1 MCNGE
6 IIIATFPFSGH
17 TFPAT
22 ELATQ
27 LASRNYQI
35 TLLLPSLP
43 SSPLHPLIRTVRCSA
58 APPGPPPAH
67 TGSPP
72 FLPFDSGPHEG
83 PPNGSS
89 TNDILAQLIDN
100 HDSLSLPLLC
110 VIVDVMAS
118 QLIQVCTERG
128 VPAASLFTSSACVT
142 ALEHAAIHSKE
153 TDIGPDGLFIVPGL
167 PEEMALSRFNL
178 SCVGP
183 PMQMSRLV
191 GPGPMFG
198 TLSPTSM
205 PPPRP
210 PGHGFIGG
218 PHARPPPLLPGHGL
232 GIGSHALPPPPR
244 QGPFRGPPP
253 PPPAMGL
260 GQTDNAIALI
270 INTFTDLESPFL
282 DYIAKETKKPVLAVG
297 PLLPS
302 QFWSSITGSASLIH
316 DESVRP
322 KHDSTHSECDVLNW
336 LDSKP
341 PCSVVYVSFGS
352 TNTPSDAELVELAA
366 GLEQSNKAFIWSNQR
381 SAMKHDPAGLP
392 IHQDEPRL
400 FDPDEFAKRVGD
412 RGLVIRGWAPQLLI
426 LSHKSTAG
434 FLTHCGWNSTV
445 EALGCGMPMLTW
457 PIHGDQIYN
466 ARLVTKWLKVGHV
479 LKSEGQEAI
488 KREQV
493 VQGIQKLMAD
503 DEIRQRVKAVSRD
516 VLGKGFPSSSADAVD
531 AFLDLVDTKRR
542 NS

>member
-1 MCNGE
+1 MSNGE

-22 ELATQ
+22 VLATQ

-43 SSPLHPLIRTVRCSA
+43 SSPLHPLIRTLQCSA
-58 APPGPPPAH
+58 APSGPPPTH
-67 TGSPP
+67 TGQ
-72 FLPFDSGPHEG
+72 LPFVPADFGSHQGP
-83 PPNGSS
+83 S

-100 HDSLSLPLLC
+100 HETSSPPLLC

-118 QLIQVCTERG
+118 QLIQICTERG

-142 ALEHAAIHSKE
+142 ALEHAVIHSQE
-153 TDIGPDGLFIVPGL
+153 TDIAPDGLFIVPGL
-167 PEEMALSRFNL
+167 PEEMALTTFNI

-183 PMQMSRLV
+183 PMRMPGLE

-198 TLSPTSM
+198 TFPPTSM
-205 PPPRP
+205 PPIPP
-210 PGHGFIGG
+210 PGGG
-218 PHARPPPLLPGHGL
+218 PHARP
-232 GIGSHALPPPPR
+232 LPPPW
-244 QGPFRGPPP
+244 QGPSGGPPP

-260 GQTDNAIALI
+260 GQTDDAIALL
-270 INTFTDLESPFL
+270 INTCSDLELPFL
-282 DYIAKETKKPVLAVG
+282 DYIAKEAKKPVLAVG

-302 QFWSSITGSASLIH
+302 QFWSSVTGSTSVIH
-316 DESVRP
+316 DESIRP
-322 KHDSTHSECDVLNW
+322 KHDSTHSEHDVLNW
-336 LDSKP
+336 LDSRP
-341 PCSVVYVSFGS
+341 PRSVVYVSFGS
-352 TNTPSDAELVELAA
+352 TNTPSDVELVELAA
-366 GLEQSNKAFIWSNQR
+366 GLEQSNWTFIWSIQS

-392 IHQDEPRL
+392 IVQEETSL
-400 FDPDEFAKRVGD
+400 FDSDDFAKRVCD

-426 LSHKSTAG
+426 LSHESTGG

-493 VQGIQKLMAD
+493 LQGIHKLMTD
-503 DEIRQRVKAVSRD
+503 DEIKQRVKATSRY
-516 VLGKGFPSSSADAVD
+516 VFGKGFPSSSADAVD
-531 AFLDLVDTKRR
+531 KFLDLVDAKRK
-542 NS
+542 SQDKLLC

>member
-1 MCNGE
+1 MSNGE
-6 IIIATFPFSGH
+6 IIIAPLPFSGH

-22 ELATQ
+22 VLATQ

-43 SSPLHPLIRTVRCSA
+43 SSPLHPLIRTLQCSA
-58 APPGPPPAH
+58 APPGPPPTH
-67 TGSPP
+67 TGQ
-72 FLPFDSGPHEG
+72 LPFGPADSGPHQG
-83 PPNGSS
+83 PS

-100 HDSLSLPLLC
+100 HETSSPPLLC

-142 ALEHAAIHSKE
+142 ALEHTAIHSQE

-167 PEEMALSRFNL
+167 PEEMALTTFNI
-178 SCVGP
+178 SCVSP
-183 PMQMSRLV
+183 PMQMPGLE

-198 TLSPTSM
+198 TFPPTSM
-205 PPPRP
+205 PPMPP
-210 PGHGFIGG
+210 PGGG
-218 PHARPPPLLPGHGL
+218 PHARPPPLPGHGL
-232 GIGSHALPPPPR
+232 GTGPYAPLPPPPR
-244 QGPFRGPPP
+244 QGPSGGPPP
-253 PPPAMGL
+253 PPLAMGL
-260 GQTDNAIALI
+260 GQTDDAIALL
-270 INTFTDLESPFL
+270 INTCSDLELPFL
-282 DYIAKETKKPVLAVG
+282 DYIAKEAKKPVLAVG

-302 QFWSSITGSASLIH
+302 QFWSSVTGSTSVIH
-316 DESVRP
+316 DESIRP
-322 KHDSTHSECDVLNW
+322 KHDSTHSEHDVLNW
-336 LDSKP
+336 LDSRP
-341 PCSVVYVSFGS
+341 SRSVVYVSFGS
-352 TNTPSDAELVELAA
+352 TNTPSDVELVELAA
-366 GLEQSNKAFIWSNQR
+366 GLEQSNWAFIWSIQS

-392 IHQDEPRL
+392 IDQEEPSL
-400 FDPDEFAKRVGD
+400 FDPDDFAKRVGD

-426 LSHKSTAG
+426 LSHESTGG

-479 LKSEGQEAI
+479 LKSEGQGAI

-493 VQGIQKLMAD
+493 LQGIPKLMTD
-503 DEIRQRVKAVSRD
+503 DEIRQRVKATSKD
-516 VLGKGFPSSSADAVD
+516 VFGKGFPSSSADAVD
-531 AFLDLVDTKRR
+531 NFLDLVDAKRR
-542 NS
+542 KCQVKLLC